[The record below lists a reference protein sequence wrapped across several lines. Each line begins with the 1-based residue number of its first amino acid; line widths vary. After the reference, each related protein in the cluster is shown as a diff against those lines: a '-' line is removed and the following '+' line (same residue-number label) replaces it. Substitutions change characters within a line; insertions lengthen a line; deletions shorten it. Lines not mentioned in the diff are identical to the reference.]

1 MNRKSLTRVGLTA
14 IVLAGIAYA
23 LKPDNSK
30 MDHSKMDMPM
40 EAAASDT
47 ASTKAFIQT
56 NARMHSD
63 MAVKY
68 SGDADIDFV
77 KGMVPHHTGAVEMAK
92 IVLQYGKDPEVKK
105 LAEDVI
111 KAQTSEIAWMNDWL
125 AKHAK

>member
-1 MNRKSLTRVGLTA
+1 MNRKILTLTGLTA
-14 IVLAGIAYA
+14 IVLAGIAYSLTA
-23 LKPDNSK
+23 DNSK

-47 ASTKAFIQT
+47 ASSKAFIEA

-111 KAQTSEIAWMNDWL
+111 KAQTSEIAWMNDGL

>member
-47 ASTKAFIQT
+47 ASTKAFIEA